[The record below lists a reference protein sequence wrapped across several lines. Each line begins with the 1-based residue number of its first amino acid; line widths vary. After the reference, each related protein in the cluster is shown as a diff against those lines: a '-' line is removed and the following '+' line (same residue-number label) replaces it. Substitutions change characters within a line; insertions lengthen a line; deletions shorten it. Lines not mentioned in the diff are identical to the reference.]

1 MIFLLSML
9 QLYPLCV
16 FFLYARSAGPDQV
29 CCVQSRQHAGKLFK
43 EERFKGTSE
52 EGSGFFAYPENVI
65 LN

>member
-16 FFLYARSAGPDQV
+16 FFSYARSAGLDQA
-29 CCVQSRQHAGKLFK
+29 CCARSKQHAGKLFK
-43 EERFKGTSE
+43 EERFKRTSE
-52 EGSGFFAYPENVI
+52 EGSVFFAYPENAI